1 MRDAATGSMPTSTTQ
16 RPGRRTS
23 LAGERAEC
31 LAVRRAG
38 TSGRRAWSAR
48 VWPRGFTLVELM
60 IVVAMVG
67 ILGTLFSSLS
77 SISERRAREEL
88 QRARAEVLATALLRE
103 RASGVALAPE
113 TRARLEEGLPGLEV
127 GELHFIDG
135 SASPANAV
143 TVRVKW
149 RSESG
154 ALTEV
159 ALTGFTKRG
168 AK

>member
-1 MRDAATGSMPTSTTQ
+1 MRGTAPGSMRTNTT
-16 RPGRRTS
+16 RLPGGRW
-23 LAGERAEC
+23 
-31 LAVRRAG
+31 RRAR
-38 TSGRRAWSAR
+38 SC
-48 VWPRGFTLVELM
+48 PRGFTLVELM
-60 IVVAMVG
+60 IVVAMIG

-135 SASPANAV
+135 SAAPSNAV

-159 ALTGFTKRG
+159 VLTGFTKGG